1 MPGASVLI
9 HSHRHNSPTKQQNSN
24 TLSPIESKAL
34 VREFKVCVYFL
45 STIPIWTM
53 MKLISGLRV
62 KLVIHIT

>member
-1 MPGASVLI
+1 VFSFFVTDSTTQP
-9 HSHRHNSPTKQQNSN
+9 NSRKSN
-24 TLSPIESKAL
+24 TLSLIGSKAL

-45 STIPIWTM
+45 STIPIWIM